1 MKQLQRTSEWFN
13 DRLFRFTSSEL
24 DKLLSE
30 PKSKA
35 SKDAGELSESS
46 KEYVYDK
53 ISEYITN
60 GTILDYR
67 ELNTKEVKWGEQ
79 YEDEARTVY
88 ECVTGNQVDLCGF
101 IPYNDYFG
109 GSPDGL
115 VGSDGMIEI
124 KCPYE
129 GRIFV
134 KYLLLE
140 KPDDLKKLKRV
151 YYTQIQGNLLATG
164 RKWCDFVAY
173 DPRVQNKDL
182 AINILRIDRDD
193 SYIAECVEQLEKANN
208 YMNTVKKRLI
218 NKIINGKN

>member
-35 SKDAGELSESS
+35 SKEAGELSESS
-46 KEYVYDK
+46 KDYVFDK

-67 ELNTKEVKWGEQ
+67 ELNTKEINWGEN
-79 YEDEARTVY
+79 YEDEARKVY
-88 ECVTGNQVDLCGF
+88 ESVSGNSVDLCGF
-101 IPYNDYFG
+101 FPYNEYFG

-115 VGSDGMIEI
+115 VGSDGIIEI
-124 KCPYE
+124 KCPYT

-140 KPDDLKKLKRV
+140 TPDDLKRLKRE

-193 SYIAECVEQLEKANN
+193 SYIAKCVDQLEKANN
-208 YMNTVKKRLI
+208 YMAEVKSKLI

>member
-1 MKQLQRTSEWFN
+1 MAIMRRQ
-13 DRLFRFTSSEL
+13 
-24 DKLLSE
+24 
-30 PKSKA
+30 
-35 SKDAGELSESS
+35 LSESS

-88 ECVTGNQVDLCGF
+88 ECITGNQVDLCGF

-182 AINILRIDRDD
+182 AISILRINRDD
-193 SYIAECVEQLEKANN
+193 SYIAKCVEQLEKANN
-208 YMNTVKKRLI
+208 YMAEVKSKLI